1 MLDLDLIYAKV
12 KFDKIGFSIGKVKT
26 LDFSESKASGD
37 LKVGR
42 CRQLIELIKVS
53 EN

>member
-1 MLDLDLIYAKV
+1 MDQISAKV

-26 LDFSESKASGD
+26 LDFSESIAAND
-37 LKVGR
+37 LKDGR
-42 CRQLIELIKVS
+42 YRQLIELIKVS